1 MKVINFDFFS
11 IVPKAWYHAIWFIK
25 KSKKKKKKKKK
36 MHRLENIHLKDV
48 TTIVIA
54 VGTIIINIRTKS
66 IIS

>member
-25 KSKKKKKKKKK
+25 KSKKKKKKK

-48 TTIVIA
+48 TTIVIT

>member
-1 MKVINFDFFS
+1 MKIINFDFFS
-11 IVPKAWYHAIWFIK
+11 RVPKAWYHAIWFIK
-25 KSKKKKKKKKK
+25 KSKKKTKT
-36 MHRLENIHLKDV
+36 HRLENTHLKDV

>member
-25 KSKKKKKKKKK
+25 KEKKK
-36 MHRLENIHLKDV
+36 MHRLENTHLKDV
-48 TTIVIA
+48 ITIVIA